1 MKKCIKC
8 GAQLQDAVRFCPVC
22 GAEQGS
28 VAGSA
33 RQVGN
38 ALPPQPDD
46 PFAASVP
53 PSAKEPERPQNAP
66 SYATPYIPPAP
77 YGQAGAS
84 PYIPP
89 AQGQEG
95 ASPYILH
102 ASYGQA
108 GAPYGQPVGGGQEG
122 APLPPSQQTYVVRQ
136 QQAPEKKANGAGI
149 AGFVFGMLALI
160 LVIVGTYESFMATFG
175 VGLIG
180 LICSSVGAGR
190 YGTRTVSGFAVAGLI
205 LNLGVIL
212 YWFGELSPLF
222 ELLGL
227 GS

>member
-46 PFAASVP
+46 PFAAPVP

-66 SYATPYIPPAP
+66 SYAALPYTA
-77 YGQAGAS
+77 
-84 PYIPP
+84 P

-102 ASYGQA
+102 AQGQEGASPYIPHAPYGQA

>member
-1 MKKCIKC
+1 MKKCVKC

-66 SYATPYIPPAP
+66 SYATLPYTAPAQ
-77 YGQAGAS
+77 GQESAS

-89 AQGQEG
+89 A
-95 ASPYILH
+95 P
-102 ASYGQA
+102 YGQA

-122 APLPPSQQTYVVRQ
+122 ALLPPSQQTYVVRQ

-205 LNLGVIL
+205 LSLGVIL

>member
-1 MKKCIKC
+1 MKKCVKC

-66 SYATPYIPPAP
+66 SYATLPYTA
-77 YGQAGAS
+77 
-84 PYIPP
+84 P

-95 ASPYILH
+95 A
-102 ASYGQA
+102 
-108 GAPYGQPVGGGQEG
+108 APYGQPVGGGQEG

-205 LNLGVIL
+205 LSLGVIL

>member
-1 MKKCIKC
+1 MKKCVKC

-77 YGQAGAS
+77 YGQAGA
-84 PYIPP
+84 
-89 AQGQEG
+89 
-95 ASPYILH
+95 
-102 ASYGQA
+102 
-108 GAPYGQPVGGGQEG
+108 PYGQPVGVGQEG

-205 LNLGVIL
+205 LSLGVIL

>member
-53 PSAKEPERPQNAP
+53 PSAKEPERQQNAP
-66 SYATPYIPPAP
+66 SYAALPYTA
-77 YGQAGAS
+77 
-84 PYIPP
+84 P

-102 ASYGQA
+102 APYGQA

-122 APLPPSQQTYVVRQ
+122 ALLPPSQQTYVVRQ

-175 VGLIG
+175 IGLIG

>member
-1 MKKCIKC
+1 MKKCVKC

-46 PFAASVP
+46 AFAASVP

-77 YGQAGAS
+77 YGQAGA
-84 PYIPP
+84 
-89 AQGQEG
+89 
-95 ASPYILH
+95 
-102 ASYGQA
+102 
-108 GAPYGQPVGGGQEG
+108 PYGQPVGGGQEG
-122 APLPPSQQTYVVRQ
+122 APLPPLQQTYVVRQ

-205 LNLGVIL
+205 LSLGVIL

>member
-66 SYATPYIPPAP
+66 SYATLPYTA
-77 YGQAGAS
+77 
-84 PYIPP
+84 P

-95 ASPYILH
+95 ASPYIPP
-102 ASYGQA
+102 APYGQA

-122 APLPPSQQTYVVRQ
+122 ALLPPSQQTYVVRQ

-205 LNLGVIL
+205 LSLGVIL

>member
-46 PFAASVP
+46 PFAAPVP

-66 SYATPYIPPAP
+66 SYAALPYTA
-77 YGQAGAS
+77 
-84 PYIPP
+84 P
-89 AQGQEG
+89 AQGQES

-102 ASYGQA
+102 APYGQA
-108 GAPYGQPVGGGQEG
+108 GAPYGQPAGGGQEG

-205 LNLGVIL
+205 LSLGVIL

>member
-1 MKKCIKC
+1 MKKCVKC

-66 SYATPYIPPAP
+66 SYATLPYTA
-77 YGQAGAS
+77 
-84 PYIPP
+84 P
-89 AQGQEG
+89 AQ
-95 ASPYILH
+95 
-102 ASYGQA
+102 
-108 GAPYGQPVGGGQEG
+108 GQEG

-205 LNLGVIL
+205 LSLGVIL

>member
-1 MKKCIKC
+1 MKKCVKC

-66 SYATPYIPPAP
+66 SYAA
-77 YGQAGAS
+77 

-89 AQGQEG
+89 AQGQES
-95 ASPYILH
+95 ASPYIPP
-102 ASYGQA
+102 APYGQA

-122 APLPPSQQTYVVRQ
+122 ALLPPSQQTYVVRQ

-212 YWFGELSPLF
+212 YWFGDLSPLF